1 MTFSFDINCNSN
13 ENLKEF
19 CNERKSHNLLY
30 NKYGQCNTTGMGL
43 KKKYNKNLVNIK
55 GTPKID
61 NILYGTNMVEV
72 SI

>member
-1 MTFSFDINCNSN
+1 
-13 ENLKEF
+13 
-19 CNERKSHNLLY
+19 
-30 NKYGQCNTTGMGL
+30 MGL
-43 KKKYNKNLVNIK
+43 KKNTTKNLVNIK

>member
-1 MTFSFDINCNSN
+1 
-13 ENLKEF
+13 
-19 CNERKSHNLLY
+19 
-30 NKYGQCNTTGMGL
+30 MGL

>member
-1 MTFSFDINCNSN
+1 MVNVIQ
-13 ENLKEF
+13 LVWVK
-19 CNERKSHNLLY
+19 
-30 NKYGQCNTTGMGL
+30 

>member
-1 MTFSFDINCNSN
+1 MQLVWNCCN

-30 NKYGQCNTTGMGL
+30 NKYGQCNTTGTVGI
-43 KKKYNKNLVNIK
+43 KKNYNKNLVNIK
-55 GTPKID
+55 RKPKID